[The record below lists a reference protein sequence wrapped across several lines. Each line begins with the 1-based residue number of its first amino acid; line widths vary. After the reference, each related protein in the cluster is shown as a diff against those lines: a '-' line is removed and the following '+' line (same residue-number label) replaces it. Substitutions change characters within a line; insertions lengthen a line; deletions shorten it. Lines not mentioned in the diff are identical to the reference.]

1 MRARKKKKV
10 GFFFCT
16 AYKNKKM
23 PEDSNTNDN
32 NKRPLEDNNAVDGES
47 GNWGFF
53 FAYLFF
59 LLTHI

>member
-1 MRARKKKKV
+1 
-10 GFFFCT
+10 
-16 AYKNKKM
+16 M